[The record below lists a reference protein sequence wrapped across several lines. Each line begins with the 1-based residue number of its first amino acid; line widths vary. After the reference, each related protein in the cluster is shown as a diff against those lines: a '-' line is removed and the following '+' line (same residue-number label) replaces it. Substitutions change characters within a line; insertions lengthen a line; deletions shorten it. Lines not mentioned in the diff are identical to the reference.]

1 MGKTN
6 DWLDFDQLAEEKVR
20 DALKPPSMYKV
31 ILVNDD
37 YTPMESVIDVLQK
50 FFSYD
55 VERATQL
62 MLAVHYQGKAIC
74 GVFTAEVAETK
85 VAMVNKYARENEH
98 PLLCTL
104 EKAWEVPML
113 NQELELSLNMAF
125 ARAREHRHEFMTV
138 EHLLLALLSNPS
150 AREALEACSV
160 DLVALR
166 QELEAFIE
174 QTTPVLPASEEERD
188 TQPTL
193 SFQRVLQRAVFHVQ
207 SSGRNE
213 VTGANVLVAIFSE
226 QESQAAY
233 LLRKHEVSRLDVVNF
248 ISHGTRKDEPTQSS
262 DPGSQ
267 PNSEE
272 QAGGEERMENFTTNL
287 NQLARVGGIDPLI
300 GREKELERAIQVLCR
315 RRKNNPLLVG
325 ESGVGKTAIAEGLAW
340 RIVQGDV
347 PEVMADCTI
356 YSLDI
361 GSLLAGTKYRGDFEK
376 RFKALLKQLE
386 QDTNSIL
393 FIDEIHTIIG
403 AGAASGGQVDAA
415 NLIKPLLS
423 SGKIRVI
430 GSTTYQEFS
439 NIFEK
444 DRALARRFQKI
455 DITEPSIEETV
466 QIINGLKPKY
476 EAHHDVR
483 YTAKAVRAAVELAVK
498 YINDRHLPDKAID
511 VIDEAG
517 ARARLMPVSKRKKT
531 VNVADIESV
540 VARIARIPEKS
551 VSQSD
556 RDTLKNLGDR
566 LKMLVFGQD
575 KAIEALT
582 EAIKMARAGLGHEHK
597 PVGSFLFAG
606 PTGVGKTEVTVQLS
620 KALGIELLRFDMS
633 EYMERHT
640 VSRLIGAPPGYVG
653 FDQGGL
659 LTDAVIKHPHAVLLL
674 DEIEKAHPDVFNIL
688 LQVMDN
694 GTLTDNNGR
703 KADFRNV
710 VLVMTTNAG
719 VRETERKSIG
729 LIHQDNST
737 DAMEEIKKI
746 FTPEFRN
753 RLDNIIWF
761 DHLSTDVIHQVVDK
775 FIVELQV
782 QLDQKGVS
790 LEVSQEARNWLAEK
804 GYDRAM
810 GARPM
815 ARVIQDNLKK
825 PLANELL
832 FGSLVDGGQVTVALD
847 KEKNELT
854 YGFQSA
860 QKHKAEAAH

>member
-1 MGKTN
+1 
-6 DWLDFDQLAEEKVR
+6 
-20 DALKPPSMYKV
+20 
-31 ILVNDD
+31 
-37 YTPMESVIDVLQK
+37 
-50 FFSYD
+50 
-55 VERATQL
+55 
-62 MLAVHYQGKAIC
+62 
-74 GVFTAEVAETK
+74 
-85 VAMVNKYARENEH
+85 
-98 PLLCTL
+98 
-104 EKAWEVPML
+104 ML

-150 AREALEACSV
+150 AREALEACTV

-207 SSGRNE
+207 SSGRSE

-248 ISHGTRKDEPTQSS
+248 ISHGTRKDEPNQA
-262 DPGSQ
+262 PGSEN
-267 PNSEE
+267 PVNEE

-300 GREKELERAIQVLCR
+300 GRDKELERAIQVLCR

-386 QDTNSIL
+386 QDQNSIL

-423 SGKIRVI
+423 GGKIRVI

-455 DITEPSIEETV
+455 DITEPSIDETV
-466 QIINGLKPKY
+466 QIINGLKTKY

-483 YTAKAVRAAVELAVK
+483 YTAKAIRAAVELAVK

-517 ARARLMPVSKRKKT
+517 ARSRLMPVSKRKKT
-531 VNVADIESV
+531 VNVADIETV

-551 VSQSD
+551 VSASD
-556 RDTLKNLGDR
+556 RDTLKSLNDR

-582 EAIKMARAGLGHEHK
+582 EAIKMSRAGLGHDHK

-606 PTGVGKTEVTVQLS
+606 PTGVGKTEVTVQLAKS
-620 KALGIELLRFDMS
+620 LGIELLRFDMS

-674 DEIEKAHPDVFNIL
+674 DEIEKAHPDVFNLL

-710 VLVMTTNAG
+710 ILVMTTNAG

-729 LIHQDNST
+729 LIRQDNST

-761 DHLSTDVIHQVVDK
+761 NHLSTEVIHQVVDK

-790 LEVSQEARNWLAEK
+790 LEVSQEARDWLAAK

-815 ARVIQDNLKK
+815 TRVIQDNLKK

-832 FGSLVDGGQVTVALD
+832 FGSLVDGGQVIVALD
-847 KEKNELT
+847 KAQQQLT
-854 YGFQSA
+854 YNFHSA
-860 QKHKAEAAH
+860 QKHKPEAAH

>member
-1 MGKTN
+1 
-6 DWLDFDQLAEEKVR
+6 
-20 DALKPPSMYKV
+20 
-31 ILVNDD
+31 
-37 YTPMESVIDVLQK
+37 
-50 FFSYD
+50 
-55 VERATQL
+55 
-62 MLAVHYQGKAIC
+62 
-74 GVFTAEVAETK
+74 
-85 VAMVNKYARENEH
+85 
-98 PLLCTL
+98 
-104 EKAWEVPML
+104 ML

-207 SSGRNE
+207 SSGRSE

-248 ISHGTRKDEPTQSS
+248 ISHGTRKDEPNQAS
-262 DPGSQ
+262 DPSGQ
-267 PNSEE
+267 INSNEE
-272 QAGGEERMENFTTNL
+272 QAGGEDRMENFTTNL

-300 GREKELERAIQVLCR
+300 GRDKELERAIQVLCR

-347 PEVMADCTI
+347 PEVIADCTI

-423 SGKIRVI
+423 SGKIRVM

-455 DITEPSIEETV
+455 DVTEPSVDETV
-466 QIINGLKPKY
+466 QIINGLKTKY

-517 ARARLMPVSKRKKT
+517 ARARLMPASKRKKT

-556 RDTLKNLGDR
+556 RDTLRTLGNR

-582 EAIKMARAGLGHEHK
+582 EAIKMARAGLGHDHK

-761 DHLSTDVIHQVVDK
+761 DHLSTEVIHQVLDK

-832 FGSLVDGGQVTVALD
+832 FGSLVDGGQVTVGLD
-847 KEKNELT
+847 QAKNELT
-854 YGFQSA
+854 YDFQSA
-860 QKHKAEAAH
+860 AKHKPEAAH

>member
-1 MGKTN
+1 
-6 DWLDFDQLAEEKVR
+6 
-20 DALKPPSMYKV
+20 
-31 ILVNDD
+31 
-37 YTPMESVIDVLQK
+37 
-50 FFSYD
+50 
-55 VERATQL
+55 
-62 MLAVHYQGKAIC
+62 
-74 GVFTAEVAETK
+74 
-85 VAMVNKYARENEH
+85 
-98 PLLCTL
+98 
-104 EKAWEVPML
+104 ML

-174 QTTPVLPASEEERD
+174 QTTPVLPVSEDERD

-207 SSGRNE
+207 SSGRSE

-248 ISHGTRKDEPTQSS
+248 ISHGTRKDEPNQAS

-267 PNSEE
+267 ANHEE

-300 GREKELERAIQVLCR
+300 GRDRELERAIQVLCR

-386 QDTNSIL
+386 QDSNSIL

-423 SGKIRVI
+423 SGKIRVM

-455 DITEPSIEETV
+455 DITEPSVDETV

-531 VNVADIESV
+531 INVADIETV

-556 RDTLKNLGDR
+556 RDTLKSLGER

-582 EAIKMARAGLGHEHK
+582 EAIKMSRAGLGQDHK

-674 DEIEKAHPDVFNIL
+674 DEIEKAHPDVFNLL

-761 DHLSTDVIHQVVDK
+761 DHLSTEVIHQVVDK

-790 LEVSQEARNWLAEK
+790 LEVSQEARDWLAEK

-832 FGSLVDGGQVTVALD
+832 FGTLVDGGQVTVELD
-847 KEKNELT
+847 VEKNELT
-854 YGFQSA
+854 YGFQGA
-860 QKHKAEAAH
+860 QKHKPEAAH

>member
-1 MGKTN
+1 
-6 DWLDFDQLAEEKVR
+6 
-20 DALKPPSMYKV
+20 
-31 ILVNDD
+31 
-37 YTPMESVIDVLQK
+37 
-50 FFSYD
+50 
-55 VERATQL
+55 
-62 MLAVHYQGKAIC
+62 
-74 GVFTAEVAETK
+74 
-85 VAMVNKYARENEH
+85 
-98 PLLCTL
+98 
-104 EKAWEVPML
+104 ML

-207 SSGRNE
+207 SSGRSE

-248 ISHGTRKDEPTQSS
+248 ISHGTRKDEPSQSS
-262 DPGSQ
+262 DSGSQ
-267 PNSEE
+267 PNNEE

-300 GREKELERAIQVLCR
+300 GRDKELERAVQVLCR

-455 DITEPSIEETV
+455 DITEPSVEETV

-517 ARARLMPVSKRKKT
+517 ARARLMPVSRRKKT
-531 VNVADIESV
+531 INVADIESV

-582 EAIKMARAGLGHEHK
+582 EAIKMSRAGLGQDHK

-674 DEIEKAHPDVFNIL
+674 DEIEKAHPDVFNLL

-729 LIHQDNST
+729 LIQQDNST

-790 LEVSQEARNWLAEK
+790 LEVSQEARDWLAEK

-832 FGSLVDGGQVTVALD
+832 FGSLVDGGQVTVGLD
-847 KEKNELT
+847 AGKNALT
-854 YGFQSA
+854 YGFQAA
-860 QKHKAEAAH
+860 QKHKPEAAH

>member
-1 MGKTN
+1 METPVSRSALYGKLAGPLFRSLESATAFCKLRSNPWVELTHWLHQLTQQPDN
-6 DWLDFDQLAEEKVR
+6 D
-20 DALKPPSMYKV
+20 
-31 ILVNDD
+31 ILH
-37 YTPMESVIDVLQK
+37 VLRHYQIPL
-50 FFSYD
+50 SD
-55 VERATQL
+55 VEKALLRQL
-62 MLAVHYQGKAIC
+62 DMLPAGASAISDFSHHIDLS
-74 GVFTAEVAETK
+74 V
-85 VAMVNKYARENEH
+85 
-98 PLLCTL
+98 
-104 EKAWEVPML
+104 EKAWML
-113 NQELELSLNMAF
+113 ASVRYGDNKIRSGW
-125 ARAREHRHEFMTV
+125 
-138 EHLLLALLSNPS
+138 LLLALL
-150 AREALEACSV
+150 
-160 DLVALR
+160 
-166 QELEAFIE
+166 
-174 QTTPVLPASEEERD
+174 TTPELR
-188 TQPTL
+188 
-193 SFQRVLQRAVFHVQ
+193 RVL
-207 SSGRNE
+207 SSICAPLATLPVDELTEILPSLIETSPEAQERPYDGSGLASAIPGESSQAIPNGGQDGKSALAKYCQDMTAQARDGKIDP
-213 VTGANVLVAIFSE
+213 VTGREHEIRTMTDI
-226 QESQAAY
+226 
-233 LLRKHEVSRLDVVNF
+233 LLR
-248 ISHGTRKDEPTQSS
+248 
-262 DPGSQ
+262 
-267 PNSEE
+267 
-272 QAGGEERMENFTTNL
+272 
-287 NQLARVGGIDPLI
+287 
-300 GREKELERAIQVLCR
+300 R
-315 RRKNNPLLVG
+315 RQNNPLLTG
-325 ESGVGKTAIAEGLAW
+325 EAGVGKTAVVEGFALAIA
-340 RIVQGDV
+340 QGEV

-455 DITEPSIEETV
+455 DITEPSVEETV

-575 KAIEALT
+575 NAIEALT
-582 EAIKMARAGLGHEHK
+582 EAIKMSRAGLGHEHK

-674 DEIEKAHPDVFNIL
+674 DEIEKAHPDVFNLL

-737 DAMEEIKKI
+737 DAMGEIKKV

-761 DHLSTDVIHQVVDK
+761 DHLSGEVIHQVVDK
-775 FIVELQV
+775 FIVELQA

-790 LEVSQEARNWLAEK
+790 LEVSQEARDWLAEK

-847 KEKNELT
+847 KEKNALT

-860 QKHKAEAAH
+860 QKHKPEAAH

>member
-1 MGKTN
+1 
-6 DWLDFDQLAEEKVR
+6 
-20 DALKPPSMYKV
+20 
-31 ILVNDD
+31 
-37 YTPMESVIDVLQK
+37 
-50 FFSYD
+50 
-55 VERATQL
+55 
-62 MLAVHYQGKAIC
+62 
-74 GVFTAEVAETK
+74 
-85 VAMVNKYARENEH
+85 
-98 PLLCTL
+98 
-104 EKAWEVPML
+104 ML

-174 QTTPVLPASEEERD
+174 QTTPVLPVSEEERE

-207 SSGRNE
+207 SSGRSE

-248 ISHGTRKDEPTQSS
+248 ISHGTRKDEPSQSS
-262 DPGSQ
+262 DAGNQQ
-267 PNSEE
+267 PNEE

-300 GREKELERAIQVLCR
+300 GRDKELERTIQVLCR

-340 RIVQGDV
+340 RIVRGDV
-347 PEVMADCTI
+347 PEIMADCTI
-356 YSLDI
+356 YALDI

-423 SGKIRVI
+423 SGKIRVM

-455 DITEPSIEETV
+455 DITEPSVEETV
-466 QIINGLKPKY
+466 QILNGLKPKY

-531 VNVADIESV
+531 INVADIESV

-556 RDTLKNLGDR
+556 RDTLKTLGNR

-575 KAIEALT
+575 KAIDALT
-582 EAIKMARAGLGHEHK
+582 EAIKMSRAGLGHEHR

-606 PTGVGKTEVTVQLS
+606 PTGVGKTEVTVQLA
-620 KALGIELLRFDMS
+620 KAMGIELLRFDMS

-674 DEIEKAHPDVFNIL
+674 DEIEKAHPDVFNLL

-729 LIHQDNST
+729 LIQQDNST

-746 FTPEFRN
+746 FAPEFRN

-790 LEVSQEARNWLAEK
+790 LEVSQEARNWLADK

-854 YGFQSA
+854 YGFHSA
-860 QKHKAEAAH
+860 QKHKPEAAH

>member
-1 MGKTN
+1 
-6 DWLDFDQLAEEKVR
+6 
-20 DALKPPSMYKV
+20 
-31 ILVNDD
+31 
-37 YTPMESVIDVLQK
+37 
-50 FFSYD
+50 
-55 VERATQL
+55 
-62 MLAVHYQGKAIC
+62 
-74 GVFTAEVAETK
+74 
-85 VAMVNKYARENEH
+85 
-98 PLLCTL
+98 
-104 EKAWEVPML
+104 ML

-138 EHLLLALLSNPS
+138 EHLLLALLSNPA
-150 AREALEACSV
+150 AREALEACTV

-174 QTTPVLPASEEERD
+174 QTTPTLPASEEERD

-207 SSGRNE
+207 SSGRSE
-213 VTGANVLVAIFSE
+213 VSGANVLVAIFSE

-233 LLRKHEVSRLDVVNF
+233 LLRKHDVSRLDVVNF
-248 ISHGTRKDEPTQSS
+248 ISHGTRKDETGGQAQNNAENPV
-262 DPGSQ
+262 
-267 PNSEE
+267 NEE
-272 QAGGEERMENFTTNL
+272 QSAGEDRMENFTTNL

-300 GREKELERAIQVLCR
+300 GRDKELERAIQVFCR

-340 RIVQGDV
+340 RIEQGDV
-347 PEVMADCTI
+347 PEVMADCTL

-376 RFKALLKQLE
+376 RFKSLLKQLE
-386 QDTNSIL
+386 QDKNSIL

-455 DITEPSIEETV
+455 DITEPSVEETV
-466 QIINGLKPKY
+466 QIINGLKTKY

-483 YTAKAVRAAVELAVK
+483 YTAKAVRAAVELSVK

-517 ARARLMPVSKRKKT
+517 ARSRLMPVSKRKKT
-531 VNVADIESV
+531 VNVSDIESV
-540 VARIARIPEKS
+540 VARIARIPEKT
-551 VSQSD
+551 VSATD
-556 RDTLKNLGDR
+556 RDVLKNLGDR

-575 KAIEALT
+575 PAIEALT
-582 EAIKMARAGLGHEHK
+582 EAIKMSRAGLGQDHK

-606 PTGVGKTEVTVQLS
+606 PTGVGKTEVTVQLA
-620 KALGIELLRFDMS
+620 KALDIELLRFDMS

-659 LTDAVIKHPHAVLLL
+659 LTDAVIKHPHAVVLL
-674 DEIEKAHPDVFNIL
+674 DEIEKAHPDVFNLL

-710 VLVMTTNAG
+710 ILVMTTNAG

-729 LIHQDNST
+729 LVHQDNSP
-737 DAMEEIKKI
+737 DAMEEIKRT

-753 RLDNIIWF
+753 RLDNVIWF
-761 DHLSTDVIHQVVDK
+761 NHLSTDVIQQVVDK
-775 FIVELQV
+775 FIVELQA
-782 QLDQKGVS
+782 QLDAKGVS
-790 LEVSQEARNWLAEK
+790 LEVSDEARDWLTVK

-815 ARVIQDNLKK
+815 TRTVQENLKNHS
-825 PLANELL
+825 PTSCCLVLWWMAVL
-832 FGSLVDGGQVTVALD
+832 SLWHWIKRPT
-847 KEKNELT
+847 
-854 YGFQSA
+854 S
-860 QKHKAEAAH
+860 